1 MIRCWGGDKGATLV
15 AARRTTTLGR
25 CNLPLK
31 PMSRNDVGFCR
42 GMMGV
47 FRGRPLSCWG
57 WFPSRWRFPWKLGF
71 HVPGLSSVGFLP
83 LERSCTDSVITGIW
97 AKSVNK
103 RAIGLFKYRC
113 RRSMFL
119 EEILVMVEHYVGLMA
134 LLRHAGVTF
143 VCWLDRQRVESQC
156 LCSRRVL
163 VWRAQRAVSFDD
175 TWLTAAIT
183 SEFHFDRFSWF

>member
-1 MIRCWGGDKGATLV
+1 MCCNLQGRTMGEKGRREVAEMIRCWGGDEGATLV

-103 RAIGLFKYRC
+103 RAIGLFQYRC
-113 RRSMFL
+113 RCTAVPNCQRTFPLFRRPRKRVRAYRESVVAAFCSKGALSSFSRSSCPP
-119 EEILVMVEHYVGLMA
+119 
-134 LLRHAGVTF
+134 R
-143 VCWLDRQRVESQC
+143 
-156 LCSRRVL
+156 
-163 VWRAQRAVSFDD
+163 
-175 TWLTAAIT
+175 
-183 SEFHFDRFSWF
+183 